1 MIFEESISKGVFTIP
16 WCPLCDKATWPPSES
31 CHRCHADTISK
42 PSAGCGR
49 IIEYSMDDQGYFCI
63 AEFEESVRIMH
74 SCVAYGGTRF
84 SLDDNV
90 KSHMVKSV
98 KNLFQSTPM
107 LKPSDIN
114 GVLISTNENSKYL
127 AAEISELFG
136 LQPNHAYSVENL
148 CSSGSNAVFSAFS
161 NIRAG
166 LADVILVIGADKH
179 DGPGKILDTDSTWI
193 TGIILQCKNTLDR
206 PWNILLCVHNLQMA
220 LRLYLHDICDMIHLE
235 AMWLSHIKD
244 TRVL

>member
-1 MIFEESISKGVFTIP
+1 
-16 WCPLCDKATWPPSES
+16 
-31 CHRCHADTISK
+31 
-42 PSAGCGR
+42 
-49 IIEYSMDDQGYFCI
+49 
-63 AEFEESVRIMH
+63 
-74 SCVAYGGTRF
+74 
-84 SLDDNV
+84 
-90 KSHMVKSV
+90 MVKSV
-98 KNLFQSTPM
+98 KNLFESSPM

-179 DGPGKILDTDSTWI
+179 DGPGKILDTDISRGRFSKPVYWASLFAAAYKRKYGANVEQI
-193 TGIILQCKNTLDR
+193 ASVSAKNHLHAKNNPLPPHPVMRYMRCNHLLFVPHLLLQ
-206 PWNILLCVHNLQMA
+206 VGA
-220 LRLYLHDICDMIHLE
+220 L
-235 AMWLSHIKD
+235 
-244 TRVL
+244 TR

>member
-1 MIFEESISKGVFTIP
+1 
-16 WCPLCDKATWPPSES
+16 
-31 CHRCHADTISK
+31 
-42 PSAGCGR
+42 
-49 IIEYSMDDQGYFCI
+49 
-63 AEFEESVRIMH
+63 
-74 SCVAYGGTRF
+74 
-84 SLDDNV
+84 
-90 KSHMVKSV
+90 MVKSV

-179 DGPGKILDTDSTWI
+179 DGPGKILDTDISRGRFSKPVYWASLFAAAYKRKYGANI
-193 TGIILQCKNTLDR
+193 EQIASVSAKNHLYAKNNPLALHPAEYSR
-206 PWNILLCVHNLQMA
+206 LCVHNLQMA